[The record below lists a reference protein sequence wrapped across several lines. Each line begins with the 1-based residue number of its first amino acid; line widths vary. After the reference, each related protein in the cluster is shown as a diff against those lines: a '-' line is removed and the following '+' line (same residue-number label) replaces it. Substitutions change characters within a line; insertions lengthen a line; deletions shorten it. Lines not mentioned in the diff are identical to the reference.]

1 MRSGEMI
8 RRYLFDRN
16 NNRDILG
23 HVRLGKGC
31 AQGLNLHLL
40 LQKLVLQLFCLAL
53 NSNHT

>member
-1 MRSGEMI
+1 MRSREMI